1 LSCRRFGALTRR
13 SGMIRAVWDGARRSD
28 AEQRA
33 VESEAGLWPIGRA
46 LTIAT
51 SVAVL
56 GLAAVMVLVLAV
68 LGFPQ
73 LAPTGALPPSQLL
86 EVLKLVLGT
95 VAGAGA
101 LFALVMAYR
110 RQRLA
115 EVADDRDERRARED
129 LARVFN
135 ERFATAVGQLGHD
148 GAAVRLA
155 GAHALAGL
163 ADDWAPLR
171 QTCIDVLCAYL
182 QLPYEPDPGPDAPS
196 AQKLAFARD
205 QRVRHTVIDVI
216 VARLR
221 DGARISWQ
229 GHTFDLSGAVFD
241 GGNFSGAKFT
251 GGEVNFLGAKF
262 TGGRVSF
269 DWVEFSGAIVGF
281 IGAEFSGGLVKF
293 FDTKFSGGTVAFYD
307 ARFCGGTVTFRG
319 AEFSGSEVSFR
330 GAEFSGA
337 TVDLSHPGAWEVPP
351 DLGEMDPAAP
361 PAGVNLPAAMV
372 DQGETRAEPRA

>member
-1 LSCRRFGALTRR
+1 
-13 SGMIRAVWDGARRSD
+13 MIRAGSDSTRRGD
-28 AEQRA
+28 AEQQA
-33 VESEAGLWPIGRA
+33 VEAEAGLWPIGRA
-46 LTIAT
+46 LTIAA
-51 SVAVL
+51 SVAFL
-56 GLAAVMVLVLAV
+56 GLAAVMVIVLAV

-101 LFALVMAYR
+101 LLALVMAYR

-115 EVADDRDERRARED
+115 EVANERDERRARED
-129 LARVFN
+129 LARVCN

-182 QLPYEPDPGPDAPS
+182 RLPYEPDPGPDAPS
-196 AQKLAFARD
+196 EQKLAFARD

-221 DGARISWQ
+221 DGARVSWQ
-229 GHTFDLSGAVFD
+229 GHIFDFSGALFD
-241 GGNFSGAKFT
+241 GGNFSGARFT
-251 GGEVNFLGAKF
+251 GGEVNFSGAKF

-269 DWVEFSGAIVGF
+269 DRVEFSGAIVGF
-281 IGAEFSGGLVKF
+281 MAAEFAGGFVKF
-293 FDTKFSGGTVAFYD
+293 LKTKFSGGLVAFYD
-307 ARFCGGTVTFRG
+307 ARFSGGTVTFRG
-319 AEFSGSEVSFR
+319 AEFSGSDVGFR
-330 GAEFSGA
+330 GAEFSGGA
-337 TVDLSHPGAWEVPP
+337 VDLSSPGEWEVPP
-351 DLGEMDPAAP
+351 DLGGMDPAAP
-361 PAGVNLPAAMV
+361 PAGVSLPAAIV
-372 DQGETRAEPRA
+372 DQGETRTEPRA

>member
-1 LSCRRFGALTRR
+1 MS
-13 SGMIRAVWDGARRSD
+13 RAVSDGASRGA

-33 VESEAGLWPIGRA
+33 VESEAGLWPIGRT
-46 LTIAT
+46 LTIAI

-56 GLAAVMVLVLAV
+56 GLATVMVIVLAV

-95 VAGAGA
+95 VAGTGA

-115 EVADDRDERRARED
+115 EVADERDERRARED

-135 ERFATAVGQLGHD
+135 ERFATAAGQLGHD

-196 AQKLAFARD
+196 EQKLAFARD

-221 DGARISWQ
+221 DGAGVSWQ
-229 GHTFDLSGAVFD
+229 GHTFDFSDAVFD
-241 GGNFSGAKFT
+241 GGNFSGARFT
-251 GGEVNFLGAKF
+251 DGDVNFSGTKF

-269 DWVEFSGAIVGF
+269 DRVEFSGAIVGF
-281 IGAEFSGGLVKF
+281 LGAEFSGGLVKF
-293 FDTKFSGGTVAFYD
+293 LDTTFSGGTVAFYD
-307 ARFCGGTVTFRG
+307 ARFSGGTVTFRG
-319 AEFSGSEVSFR
+319 ADFSGSEVSFR
-330 GAEFSGA
+330 GAEFSGG
-337 TVDLSHPGAWEVPP
+337 TVDLSRPGGWQVPP
-351 DLGEMDPAAP
+351 DFGEMDPAAP
-361 PAGVNLPAAMV
+361 PVGVSLPPAMV
-372 DQGETRAEPRA
+372 DQGETRTEPRTCPQPEPT

>member
-1 LSCRRFGALTRR
+1 
-13 SGMIRAVWDGARRSD
+13 MIRAVSDGARRSD

-95 VAGAGA
+95 VAGVGA

-115 EVADDRDERRARED
+115 EVADERDERRARED

-205 QRVRHTVIDVI
+205 QRVRHTIIDVI

-229 GHTFDLSGAVFD
+229 GHTFDFSGAVFH
-241 GGNFSGAKFT
+241 
-251 GGEVNFLGAKF
+251 
-262 TGGRVSF
+262 
-269 DWVEFSGAIVGF
+269 
-281 IGAEFSGGLVKF
+281 
-293 FDTKFSGGTVAFYD
+293 

-330 GAEFSGA
+330 GAELSGG
-337 TVDLSHPGAWEVPP
+337 TVDLSHPGAWKVPP